1 MLPESWKMRIISLM
15 YHDTYGVDGPHT
27 TGFKGVGADR
37 YKLAAP
43 DFRDH
48 LLALQSG
55 GGSAISV
62 LAAITDQ
69 QSGSFLLTFDDGG
82 VSALTETARCLMNW
96 DGRVI
101 FSSPPAVSVKLDSS
115 VRLR

>member
-1 MLPESWKMRIISLM
+1 MRIISLM

-27 TGFKGVGADR
+27 PGFKGVGADR
-37 YKLAAP
+37 YKLAAH
-43 DFRDH
+43 DFRDP

-82 VSALTETARCLMNW
+82 VSALTETAPLLDELGW
-96 DGRVI
+96 PVI
-101 FSSPPAVSVKLDSS
+101 FSSPPAVSVKL
-115 VRLR
+115 